1 MPFISSL
8 FANVYFFFCCGALSS
23 NRTTEPTH
31 NKFSTPPQNNNRNSR
46 EPTWFCFDGEPLSC
60 PGAPTFSGSDAPAVL
75 EALGYTEGEILGLQQ
90 ARAVVPT
97 NWHQWNDHDNHTDDV
112 LFREGLE

>member
-1 MPFISSL
+1 M
-8 FANVYFFFCCGALSS
+8 S
-23 NRTTEPTH
+23 NRPNRPTEPT
-31 NKFSTPPQNNNRNSR
+31 NRTDQKKLQTQKRNSR

-60 PGAPTFSGSDAPAVL
+60 PGAPTFSGADAPAVL